1 MENSSIRKAI
11 MLARLGQRKQARR
24 IVMAALRSDP
34 QDGEGWIVLAQ
45 LVDDP
50 DEAMY
55 CMQQG
60 INLRPDDAH
69 ARSLLERMKRGQR
82 VITRAPS
89 FTLITQDQS
98 VPDFW
103 ESLTYKFRGLN
114 LPLVIGLLLVGL
126 LLMIALLGEWIAPQD
141 PLETHFILKDQ
152 SGEFVTPPFAP
163 GQIEGF
169 ILGSDFDGRD
179 VFSRLL
185 IGVRPTLVLVMMVAA
200 ARLIAGM
207 FFGVAEGWFEGLPGA
222 LMGSVT
228 KIVLS
233 IPMLIIA
240 IMVIYLFG
248 LQTEAGV
255 FVVAL
260 SLTGWGQ
267 AARVIADRVRIVK
280 QETYIEASRALGAG
294 SLRILSKHIIP
305 QIRTLLIVTLS
316 FEMSAVLLQMAE
328 LGFLGYFMGG
338 GAIRLVPDGKS
349 PAFIPVRIAGP
360 PELGQMLAGGW
371 SNFIYTPLLPV
382 MVGTVFFIAV
392 FSFMMLGEGLKR
404 YYAETS
410 SPGPMSALR
419 FALWRRSEKRAR
431 GTLTVQDVQQVGHW

>member
-1 MENSSIRKAI
+1 MKNSVIRKAI
-11 MLARLGQRKQARR
+11 MLAKLGQRKQARR
-24 IVMAALRSDP
+24 IIIVALRSKPD
-34 QDGEGWIVLAQ
+34 DGEAWIVLAQ
-45 LVDDP
+45 LVDDH
-50 DEAMY
+50 DEAIY

-60 INLRPDDAH
+60 IKLRPEDTH
-69 ARSLLERMKRGQR
+69 ARSWLERMKRGQK
-82 VITRAPS
+82 VMMRAPS
-89 FTLITQDQS
+89 LTLMTAERE
-98 VPDFW
+98 PDFR
-103 ESLTYKFRGLN
+103 ESFSRKFHGLN
-114 LPLVIGLLLVGL
+114 LPLAIGLLLVGL
-126 LLMIALLGEWIAPQD
+126 LLAIALTGEWIAPQD
-141 PLETHFILKDQ
+141 PLETHFILKDR

-169 ILGSDFDGRD
+169 LLGSDFDGRD

-185 IGVRPTLVLVMMVAA
+185 IGVRPTLVLVIMVAA
-200 ARLIAGM
+200 ARLFAGT
-207 FFGVAEGWFEGLPGA
+207 FFGVAEGWFEGLSGA
-222 LMGSVT
+222 LIGSVT
-228 KIVLS
+228 KIALS

-248 LQTEAGV
+248 LQTQAGV
-255 FVVAL
+255 FVIAL

-267 AARVIADRVRIVK
+267 AAHVIADRVRIVK
-280 QETYIEASRALGAG
+280 RETYIEASRALGAG
-294 SLRILSKHIIP
+294 SFRILWKHVIP

-382 MVGTVFFIAV
+382 MVGTVFFLAV

-404 YYAETS
+404 YYSETS

-419 FALWRRSEKRAR
+419 FALWRRSEERERKSMASR
-431 GTLTVQDVQQVGHW
+431 DVQPFAQF

>member
-1 MENSSIRKAI
+1 MKNSAIRKAI
-11 MLARLGQRKQARR
+11 MLAKLGQRKQARS
-24 IVMAALRSDP
+24 IVIAALRGAP
-34 QDGEGWIVLAQ
+34 QNGEAWIVLAQ

-50 DEAMY
+50 EEALY

-60 INLRPDDAH
+60 VKLRPEDTH
-69 ARSLLERMKRGQR
+69 ARTLLARMEHGQQ
-82 VITRAPS
+82 IISRAPS
-89 FTLITQDQS
+89 LTLMEGQHDAG
-98 VPDFW
+98 FW
-103 ESLTYKFRGLN
+103 ESFAHKFRRLN
-114 LPLVIGLLLVGL
+114 LPLVIGLVLVGL
-126 LLMIALLGEWIAPQD
+126 LLVIALTGEWIAPQD
-141 PLETHFILKDQ
+141 PLETHFILKDRN
-152 SGEFVTPPFAP
+152 GELVTPPFAP
-163 GQIEGF
+163 GQIDGF
-169 ILGSDFDGRD
+169 LLGSDFDGRD

-185 IGVRPTLVLVMMVAA
+185 IGVRPTLVLVIMVAA
-200 ARLIAGM
+200 ARLIAGT

-248 LQTEAGV
+248 LQTQAGV
-255 FVVAL
+255 FVIAL

-280 QETYIEASRALGAG
+280 RETYIEASRALGAG
-294 SLRILSKHIIP
+294 SFRILRKHIIP

-382 MVGTVFFIAV
+382 MVGTVFFLAV

-404 YYAETS
+404 YYSETS

-419 FALWRRSEKRAR
+419 FALWRRSEQRAR
-431 GTLTVQDVQQVGHW
+431 GMMTVQDVQQIEMW